1 VQATEQ
7 LELLNE
13 NVDNRSSLDDTMD
26 RLNQMIQQFEN
37 ISTTTKPTGIGPIPE
52 KNAACAHTYERI

>member
-1 VQATEQ
+1 VESLLQATEQ

-13 NVDNRSSLDDTMD
+13 NTVKGSLDETMD

-37 ISTTTKPTGIGPIPE
+37 ISTSTKPTGQ
-52 KNAACAHTYERI
+52 